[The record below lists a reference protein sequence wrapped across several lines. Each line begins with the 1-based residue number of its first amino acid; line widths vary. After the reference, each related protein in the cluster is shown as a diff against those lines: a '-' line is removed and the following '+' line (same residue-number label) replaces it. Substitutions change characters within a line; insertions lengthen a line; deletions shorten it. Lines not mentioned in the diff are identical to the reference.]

1 MLKSLYWIAFS
12 LLAFV
17 ACSGDNYATGTVDPN
32 AGPQIAENDRSSSS
46 SVTGEPDSKGDL
58 SSSSAREVFLVRTEC
73 HDLVGVKE
81 EEMVY
86 VSFDHKASATYTII
100 ERTEGAAVVN
110 KGEIEV
116 YSEEKGASASCI
128 IDEKNYST
136 QFKIGQNNRV
146 ERSLKLENFGSGC
159 DEIFEQ
165 FKNLC
170 LLQNANYELSGA
182 CDDNGTLEA
191 YCAYVDESAVF
202 DTLLEDFS
210 AESTTN
216 CGDNSVHIDSFGI

>member
-1 MLKSLYWIAFS
+1 MLKNLYLIVLP
-12 LLAFV
+12 LLVLA
-17 ACSGDNYATGTVDPN
+17 ACSNDNYATGTVDPN
-32 AGPQIAENDRSSSS
+32 AGPGIAENGVSSSS

-58 SSSSAREVFLVRTEC
+58 SSSSDGEIFIVRYKSVIVKDEEVLSVTFENVAS
-73 HDLVGVKE
+73 
-81 EEMVY
+81 
-86 VSFDHKASATYTII
+86 VSYTIV
-100 ERTEGAAVVN
+100 EVVESDGKN
-110 KGEIEV
+110 KGQIDV
-116 YSEEKGASASCI
+116 YSEEKGASAFCK

-136 QFKIGQNNRV
+136 QFKIGPNNRV

-170 LLQNANYELSGA
+170 LLQNANDELSGA
-182 CDDNGTLEA
+182 CDESGTLEA
-191 YCAYVDESAVF
+191 YCAYFDESAVF

>member
-1 MLKSLYWIAFS
+1 MLKNLYLIVLP
-12 LLAFV
+12 LLVLA
-17 ACSGDNYATGTVDPN
+17 ACSNDNYATGTVDPN
-32 AGPQIAENDRSSSS
+32 AGPGIAENGVSSSS

-58 SSSSAREVFLVRTEC
+58 SSSSDGEIFVVRYKSVIVKDEEVLSVTFENVAS
-73 HDLVGVKE
+73 
-81 EEMVY
+81 
-86 VSFDHKASATYTII
+86 VSYTIV
-100 ERTEGAAVVN
+100 EVVESDGKN
-110 KGEIEV
+110 KGQIDV
-116 YSEEKGASASCI
+116 YSEEKGASAFCK

-136 QFKIGQNNRV
+136 QFKIGPNNRV

-170 LLQNANYELSGA
+170 LLQNANDELSGA
-182 CDDNGTLEA
+182 CDESGTLEA
-191 YCAYVDESAVF
+191 YCAYFDESAVF

>member
-58 SSSSAREVFLVRTEC
+58 SSSSDGEIFIVRYKSVIVKDEEVLSVTFENVAS
-73 HDLVGVKE
+73 
-81 EEMVY
+81 
-86 VSFDHKASATYTII
+86 VSYTIV
-100 ERTEGAAVVN
+100 EVVESDGKN
-110 KGEIEV
+110 KGQIDV
-116 YSEEKGASASCI
+116 YSEEKGASAFCK

-136 QFKIGQNNRV
+136 QFKIGPNNRV

-170 LLQNANYELSGA
+170 LLQNANDELSGA
-182 CDDNGTLEA
+182 CDESGTLEA
-191 YCAYVDESAVF
+191 YCAYFDESAVF

>member
-73 HDLVGVKE
+73 HDVVCVKKE
-81 EEMVY
+81 KMVY

-100 ERTEGAAVVN
+100 ERTGGAAVVN

-116 YSEEKGASASCI
+116 YSEEKGASASCKV
-128 IDEKNYST
+128 DEKNYST

-170 LLQNANYELSGA
+170 LLQNANDELSGA

-210 AESTTN
+210 AESATN

>member
-1 MLKSLYWIAFS
+1 MLKNLYLIVLP
-12 LLAFV
+12 LLVLA
-17 ACSGDNYATGTVDPN
+17 ACSNDNYATGTVDPN
-32 AGPQIAENDRSSSS
+32 AGPGIAENGVSSSS
-46 SVTGEPDSKGDL
+46 SVTGKPDSKGDL
-58 SSSSAREVFLVRTEC
+58 SSSSDGEIFIVRYKSVIVKDEEVLSVTFENVAS
-73 HDLVGVKE
+73 
-81 EEMVY
+81 
-86 VSFDHKASATYTII
+86 VSYTIV
-100 ERTEGAAVVN
+100 EVVESDGKN
-110 KGEIEV
+110 KGQIDV
-116 YSEEKGASASCI
+116 YSEEKGASAFCK

-136 QFKIGQNNRV
+136 QFKIGPNNRV

-170 LLQNANYELSGA
+170 LLQNANDELSGA
-182 CDDNGTLEA
+182 CDESGTLEA
-191 YCAYVDESAVF
+191 YCAYFDESAVF

>member
-1 MLKSLYWIAFS
+1 MLKNLYLIVLP
-12 LLAFV
+12 LLVLA
-17 ACSGDNYATGTVDPN
+17 ACSNDNYATGTVDPN
-32 AGPQIAENDRSSSS
+32 AGPGIAENDVSSSS

-58 SSSSAREVFLVRTEC
+58 SSSSDGEIFIVRYKSVIVKDEEVLSVTFENVAS
-73 HDLVGVKE
+73 
-81 EEMVY
+81 
-86 VSFDHKASATYTII
+86 VSYTIV
-100 ERTEGAAVVN
+100 EVVKSDGKN
-110 KGEIEV
+110 KGQIDV
-116 YSEEKGASASCI
+116 YSEEKGASASCK
-128 IDEKNYST
+128 IDEKSYST

-170 LLQNANYELSGA
+170 LLQNANDELSGA
-182 CDDNGTLEA
+182 CDESGTLEA
-191 YCAYVDESAVF
+191 YCAYFDESAVF

>member
-1 MLKSLYWIAFS
+1 MLKNLYLIVLP
-12 LLAFV
+12 LLVLA
-17 ACSGDNYATGTVDPN
+17 ACSNDNYATGTVDPN
-32 AGPQIAENDRSSSS
+32 AGPGIAENGVSSSS
-46 SVTGEPDSKGDL
+46 SVSVII
-58 SSSSAREVFLVRTEC
+58 SSSSDGEIFVVRYKSVIVEDEEVLSVTFENVAS
-73 HDLVGVKE
+73 
-81 EEMVY
+81 
-86 VSFDHKASATYTII
+86 VSYTIV
-100 ERTEGAAVVN
+100 EVVESDGKN
-110 KGEIEV
+110 KGQIDV
-116 YSEEKGASASCI
+116 YSEEKGASAFCK

-136 QFKIGQNNRV
+136 QFKIGPNNRV

-170 LLQNANYELSGA
+170 LLQNANDELSGA
-182 CDDNGTLEA
+182 CDESGTLEA
-191 YCAYVDESAVF
+191 YCAYFDESAVF

>member
-1 MLKSLYWIAFS
+1 MLKNLYLIVLP
-12 LLAFV
+12 LLVLA
-17 ACSGDNYATGTVDPN
+17 ACSNDNYATGTVDPN
-32 AGPQIAENDRSSSS
+32 AGPGIAENGVSSSS

-58 SSSSAREVFLVRTEC
+58 SSSSDGEIFIVRYKSVIVKDEEVLSVTFENVAS
-73 HDLVGVKE
+73 
-81 EEMVY
+81 
-86 VSFDHKASATYTII
+86 VSYTIV
-100 ERTEGAAVVN
+100 EVVESDGKN
-110 KGEIEV
+110 KGQIDV
-116 YSEEKGASASCI
+116 YSEEKGASAFCK

-136 QFKIGQNNRV
+136 QFKIGPNNRV

-170 LLQNANYELSGA
+170 LLKNANDEFSGA

-202 DTLLEDFS
+202 DTL
-210 AESTTN
+210 
-216 CGDNSVHIDSFGI
+216 

>member
-1 MLKSLYWIAFS
+1 MLKNLYLIVLP
-12 LLAFV
+12 LLVLA
-17 ACSGDNYATGTVDPN
+17 ACSNDNYATGTVDPN
-32 AGPQIAENDRSSSS
+32 AGPGIAENGVSSSS

-58 SSSSAREVFLVRTEC
+58 SSSSDGEIFIVRYKSVIVKDEEVLSVTFENVAS
-73 HDLVGVKE
+73 
-81 EEMVY
+81 
-86 VSFDHKASATYTII
+86 VSYTIV
-100 ERTEGAAVVN
+100 EVVESDGKN
-110 KGEIEV
+110 KGQIDV
-116 YSEEKGASASCI
+116 YSEEKGASAFCK

-136 QFKIGQNNRV
+136 QFKIGPNNRV
-146 ERSLKLENFGSGC
+146 GRSLKLENFGSGC

-170 LLQNANYELSGA
+170 LLQNANDELSGA
-182 CDDNGTLEA
+182 CDESGTLEA
-191 YCAYVDESAVF
+191 YCAYFDESAVF

>member
-1 MLKSLYWIAFS
+1 MLKNLYLIVLP
-12 LLAFV
+12 LLVLA
-17 ACSGDNYATGTVDPN
+17 ACSNDNYATGTVDPN
-32 AGPQIAENDRSSSS
+32 AGPGIAENGVSSSS

-58 SSSSAREVFLVRTEC
+58 SSSSDGEIFVVRYKSVIVKDEEVLSVTFENVAS
-73 HDLVGVKE
+73 
-81 EEMVY
+81 
-86 VSFDHKASATYTII
+86 VSYTIV
-100 ERTEGAAVVN
+100 EVVKSDGKN
-110 KGEIEV
+110 KGQIDV
-116 YSEEKGASASCI
+116 YSEEKGASAFCK

-136 QFKIGQNNRV
+136 QFKIGPNNRV

-170 LLQNANYELSGA
+170 LLKNANDEFSGA
-182 CDDNGTLEA
+182 CDESGTLEA
-191 YCAYVDESAVF
+191 YCAYFDESAVF

>member
-1 MLKSLYWIAFS
+1 VLKNLYLIVLP
-12 LLAFV
+12 LLVLA
-17 ACSGDNYATGTVDPN
+17 ACSNDNYATGTVDPN
-32 AGPQIAENDRSSSS
+32 AGPGIAENGVSSSS
-46 SVTGEPDSKGDL
+46 LVTGEPDSKGDL
-58 SSSSAREVFLVRTEC
+58 SSSSDGEIFIVRYKSVIVKDEEVLSVTFENVAS
-73 HDLVGVKE
+73 
-81 EEMVY
+81 
-86 VSFDHKASATYTII
+86 VSYTIV
-100 ERTEGAAVVN
+100 EVVESDGKN
-110 KGEIEV
+110 KGQIDV
-116 YSEEKGASASCI
+116 YSEEKGASAFCK

-136 QFKIGQNNRV
+136 QFKIGPNNRV

-170 LLQNANYELSGA
+170 LLQNANDELSGA
-182 CDDNGTLEA
+182 CDESGTLEA
-191 YCAYVDESAVF
+191 YCAYFDESAVF

>member
-1 MLKSLYWIAFS
+1 MLKHLYLIVLP
-12 LLAFV
+12 LLVLA
-17 ACSGDNYATGTVDPN
+17 ACSNDNYATGTVDPN
-32 AGPQIAENDRSSSS
+32 AGPGIAENGVSSSS

-58 SSSSAREVFLVRTEC
+58 SSSSDGEIFIVRYKSVIVKDEEVLSVTFENVAS
-73 HDLVGVKE
+73 
-81 EEMVY
+81 
-86 VSFDHKASATYTII
+86 VSYTIV
-100 ERTEGAAVVN
+100 EVVESDGKN
-110 KGEIEV
+110 KGQIDV
-116 YSEEKGASASCI
+116 YSEEKGASAFCK

-136 QFKIGQNNRV
+136 QFKIGPNNRV

-170 LLQNANYELSGA
+170 LLKNANDEFSGA

>member
-1 MLKSLYWIAFS
+1 MLKNLYLITFS

-32 AGPQIAENDRSSSS
+32 ANPQIAENDGSSSS
-46 SVTGEPDSKGDL
+46 SVAGNPNSKGNL
-58 SSSSAREVFLVRTEC
+58 SSSSASEVFLVRTES
-73 HDLVGVKE
+73 HKAISVKE

-110 KGEIEV
+110 KGEIAV
-116 YSEEKGASASCI
+116 YSEEKGASASCE
-128 IDEKNYST
+128 IDEKNYSS

-146 ERSLKLENFGSGC
+146 ERSIKLEKFGSGC
-159 DEIFEQ
+159 DELFEQ
-165 FKNLC
+165 FKKLC
-170 LLQNANYELSGA
+170 LLQSVNDELSGA

-191 YCAYVDESAVF
+191 YCAYVDETAVF
-202 DTLLEDFS
+202 DTLLDNFTT
-210 AESTTN
+210 ESKTN

>member
-1 MLKSLYWIAFS
+1 MLKSLYWIVFS

-73 HDLVGVKE
+73 HGVVSVKE

-86 VSFDHKASATYTII
+86 VSFDYKASATYTII

-116 YSEEKGASASCI
+116 YSEEKGASASCKV
-128 IDEKNYST
+128 DEKNYST

-170 LLQNANYELSGA
+170 LLQNANDELSGA

>member
-1 MLKSLYWIAFS
+1 MLKNLYLIVLP
-12 LLAFV
+12 LLVLA
-17 ACSGDNYATGTVDPN
+17 ACSNDNYATGTVDPN
-32 AGPQIAENDRSSSS
+32 AGPGIAENGVSSSS

-58 SSSSAREVFLVRTEC
+58 SSSSDGEIFIVRYKSVIVKDEEVLSVTFENVAS
-73 HDLVGVKE
+73 
-81 EEMVY
+81 
-86 VSFDHKASATYTII
+86 VSYTIV
-100 ERTEGAAVVN
+100 EVVESDGKN
-110 KGEIEV
+110 KGQIDV
-116 YSEEKGASASCI
+116 YSEEKGASAFCK

-136 QFKIGQNNRV
+136 QFKIGPNNRV

-170 LLQNANYELSGA
+170 LLQNANDELCGA
-182 CDDNGTLEA
+182 CDESGTLEA
-191 YCAYVDESAVF
+191 YCAYFDESAVF

>member
-170 LLQNANYELSGA
+170 LLQNANDELSGA

-210 AESTTN
+210 AQSTTN